1 MSADLDQQ
9 HKAAELPDADSH
21 DFHLAVEPLSDH
33 ASVVSVGGELDLS
46 TVPALRG
53 ALTGALDRGITSLI
67 VDLTDVTF
75 VDSVGVGAILH
86 TKRRLGAN
94 GVLAVVLAPETY
106 ARVIFDVVGADS
118 VVEVF
123 KTRAEATAR
132 VAA

>member
-1 MSADLDQQ
+1 MSAGLDQMSE
-9 HKAAELPDADSH
+9 AAELPDVDTH

-53 ALTGALDRGITSLI
+53 ALDRGITGLV
-67 VDLTDVTF
+67 VDLTGVSF

-86 TKRRLGAN
+86 TKRRLGAT
-94 GVLAVVLAPETY
+94 GVLAVVLAPSTY

-123 KTRAEATAR
+123 ETRAEAAAR

>member
-1 MSADLDQQ
+1 MSAGLEMND
-9 HKAAELPDADSH
+9 AADLPDVDSH
-21 DFHLAVEPLSDH
+21 DFHLSVEPLTDD
-33 ASVVSVGGELDLS
+33 ASLVAVGGELDLS

-53 ALTGALDRGITSLI
+53 ALSGALDRGITRLV

-86 TKRRLGAN
+86 SKRRLGAD
-94 GVLAVVLAPETY
+94 GLLAVVLAPETY
-106 ARVIFDVVGADS
+106 ARVIFDVVGADA

-123 KTRAEATAR
+123 ETRAEAAAR

>member
-1 MSADLDQQ
+1 MGAGLD
-9 HKAAELPDADSH
+9 HINHEAGVPDADEH
-21 DFHLAVEPLSDH
+21 DFHLGVEPLNDH
-33 ASVVSVGGELDLS
+33 ATVVSVGGELDLS

-53 ALTGALDRGITSLI
+53 ALVGALDRGITRLVI
-67 VDLTDVTF
+67 DLTHVTF

-86 TKRRLGAN
+86 TKRRLGAG
-94 GVLAVVLAPETY
+94 GVLAVVLAPSTY

-123 KTRAEATAR
+123 ETRAQAAAR